1 MRRLIFLR
9 RPRNAQNEID
19 GKLKMHSKTPT
30 PKRERKRK
38 REGEEVKESAN
49 VKGSSR
55 GHGKGQD
62 GDVDEQHSKAT
73 RQHLQRRAIKANEE
87 LRGGVSSPQKQNLP
101 GNTIY
106 HLNNNVP
113 QMTSKTGE
121 GRGAKGQQGAGTKG
135 RA

>member
-55 GHGKGQD
+55 SHS
-62 GDVDEQHSKAT
+62 DVDEQHSKAT

-87 LRGGVSSPQKQNLP
+87 LRGGVSSPQKKNLP

-121 GRGAKGQQGAGTKG
+121 GRGEKGQQGAGTKG

>member
-1 MRRLIFLR
+1 MPKMKLTENSKCTAK
-9 RPRNAQNEID
+9 RPRQ
-19 GKLKMHSKTPT
+19 
-30 PKRERKRK
+30 REREKKRK

-55 GHGKGQD
+55 GH

>member
-1 MRRLIFLR
+1 MPKMKLTENSKCTAK
-9 RPRNAQNEID
+9 RPRR
-19 GKLKMHSKTPT
+19 
-30 PKRERKRK
+30 RERK

-55 GHGKGQD
+55 GH

-87 LRGGVSSPQKQNLP
+87 LRGGVSSPQKKN
-101 GNTIY
+101 NTIY